1 MGPSIWRWLK
11 VPPFGYWRQY
21 TTTYIL
27 PVSGKPL
34 YWLGS
39 SLEDMRAFPE
49 LARQAAGHQL
59 HLVQLGR
66 MPDDWKPMPSVGH
79 GVYEV
84 RVHTELEHRVFYVAK
99 FDEGVYV
106 LHAFEKR
113 TRATRQADIELGRR
127 RLAGLHAHRRELT
140 RLRRGRS

>member
-1 MGPSIWRWLK
+1 MRRRWHQAARLSMGPSIWRWLK
-11 VPPFGYWRQY
+11 VPPFGYWRRY
-21 TTTYIL
+21 TTTYIQ
-27 PVSGKPL
+27 PVSGKP
-34 YWLGS
+34 
-39 SLEDMRAFPE
+39 
-49 LARQAAGHQL
+49 RQAAGHQL

-66 MPDDWKPMPSVGH
+66 MPDDSKPMPSVGH
-79 GVYEV
+79 GVYKV